1 MSGPP
6 RRPPRPFGVTVISV
20 AIAFWGGL
28 WGAIGLSE
36 PTTGGTVAAVVGI
49 GALVLGV
56 GLFYRHPLSYL
67 VGIIGLAIGALWFGW
82 GVLEGRTGAEFGV
95 LATVAGAIYLAYR
108 RDAF

>member
-20 AIAFWGGL
+20 AIGFWGAL

-36 PTTGGTVAAVVGI
+36 PTTGGTVVAVVGI
-49 GALVLGV
+49 GAFVLGV
-56 GLFYRHPLSYL
+56 GLFYRHPLSWL
-67 VGIIGLAIGALWFGW
+67 SGIIALALGALWFGW
-82 GVLEGRTGAEFGV
+82 GVLEGRAGAEFST
-95 LATVAGAIYLAYR
+95 LAAVVGAIYLAYR